1 MSQFVEG
8 PTRTFRAS
16 AAIGRYLRVKM
27 TAGKVALA
35 GVGATD
41 EPAELGTMEMA
52 AFAADE
58 LVSVRL
64 RNAPGTVK
72 MVASGAITQ
81 GAAVFGAAAGKIS
94 ASTSG
99 AAIGRALEAAS
110 ADGDVI
116 EVLRF

>member
-8 PTRTFRAS
+8 PTRTFRA
-16 AAIGRYLRVKM
+16 AAALGQFLRVKLSS
-27 TAGKVALA
+27 GKVAVA

-41 EPAELGTMEMA
+41 EPAELGTMEIA
-52 AFAADE
+52 ALEADE

-72 MVASGAITQ
+72 MVASGPITQ
-81 GAAVFGAAAGKIS
+81 GAAVYGAAAGKIS
-94 ASTSG
+94 ATTSG
-99 AAIGRALEAAS
+99 ASIGRALETAT